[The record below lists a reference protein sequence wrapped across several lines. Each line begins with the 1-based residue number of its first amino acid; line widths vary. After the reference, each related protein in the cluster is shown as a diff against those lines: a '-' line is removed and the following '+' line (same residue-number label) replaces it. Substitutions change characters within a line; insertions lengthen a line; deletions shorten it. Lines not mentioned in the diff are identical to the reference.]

1 MTESRNSLHK
11 YAMQFGTYMGLFWI
25 FKFILFPAGLRI
37 PFLQLLFL
45 VLTIAVPFLG
55 YYYARMFRNKVCG
68 GSISFFQAWVFTVFM
83 YMFAAL
89 LTAVAHYVYF
99 QFIDHG
105 FIVNYYLNLFEELK
119 NMNNIGSMGDTF
131 KQMEEAFMALGNLT
145 PIELTMQLISQNVL
159 YGSFLAIP
167 TALFVMKKKKSNMDE
182 HTIQP

>member
-1 MTESRNSLHK
+1 MHVCFEIK
-11 YAMQFGTYMGLFWI
+11 YAEEALVS
-25 FKFILFPAGLRI
+25 FKHGFSA
-37 PFLQLLFL
+37 
-45 VLTIAVPFLG
+45 
-55 YYYARMFRNKVCG
+55 
-68 GSISFFQAWVFTVFM
+68 VFM
-83 YMFAAL
+83 YMFACM

-167 TALFVMKKKKSNMDE
+167 TALFVMKKKKTNMDE